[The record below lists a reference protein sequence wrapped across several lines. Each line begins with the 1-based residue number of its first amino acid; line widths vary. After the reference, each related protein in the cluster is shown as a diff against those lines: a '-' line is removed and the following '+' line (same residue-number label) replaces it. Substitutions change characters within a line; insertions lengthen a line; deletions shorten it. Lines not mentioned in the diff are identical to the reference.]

1 MIQDRKMEILAG
13 FNVKLGEIRAQCL
26 VMRDLIGAV
35 REVSD
40 DWNFQRVLGHWD
52 EANEKFLRKYPEDY
66 VVSQD
71 QLDDVVRSSMDMNT
85 EDCKDPGR
93 SSYRGS
99 VQVSEYDFYMQQ
111 AKYTVRARKF
121 PGGIPVED

>member
-1 MIQDRKMEILAG
+1 MIVERKMGLLAN
-13 FNVKLGEIRAQCL
+13 FNAKIREVRAQCL

-99 VQVSEYDFYMQQ
+99 VQVSEYDFYMQ
-111 AKYTVRARKF
+111 
-121 PGGIPVED
+121 